1 MPSVAAGAHHVLMRT
16 PQIATLLAT
25 VTLFALTGCA
35 SEPEADARP
44 APVASTPS
52 APPGATGPADTAG
65 VPPAPTG
72 DKRVIYLATL
82 GGIDP
87 EIVNGDDDK
96 AISRGRDQCTAMK
109 DEKDPSERVAQV
121 ERRFIGPDHPN
132 GFGPTKS
139 ALILATVQANI
150 CPTY

>member
-1 MPSVAAGAHHVLMRT
+1 MRAGHGPPCPDAHTSHRNAAGRPRGPRRRRLQQQPEDRREAHRIRHRAHVARRSRRR
-16 PQIATLLAT
+16 
-25 VTLFALTGCA
+25 GHRR
-35 SEPEADARP
+35 RP
-44 APVASTPS
+44 A
-52 APPGATGPADTAG
+52 G
-65 VPPAPTG
+65 PTG

-82 GGIDP
+82 NGIDP
-87 EIVNGDDDK
+87 EIVNGKDDE

-109 DEKDPSERVAQV
+109 DEKDPTKRVAQV
-121 ERRFIGPDHPN
+121 EQRFTGPGHPN

>member
-1 MPSVAAGAHHVLMRT
+1 MRT
-16 PQIATLLAT
+16 HQTATLLAA
-25 VTLFALTGCA
+25 VALLALVGCSS
-35 SEPEADARP
+35 SEPEAGAGPTP
-44 APVASTPS
+44 AATVPTATPTG
-52 APPGATGPADTAG
+52 PGATEAPGI
-65 VPPAPTG
+65 PPAPTG

-82 GGIDP
+82 TGIDP
-87 EIVNGDDDK
+87 EIVDGKEDQ

-109 DEKDPSERVAQV
+109 DEKDPAKRIAQV
-121 ERRFIGPDHPN
+121 EQRFIGPDHPN

>member
-1 MPSVAAGAHHVLMRT
+1 MRT
-16 PQIATLLAT
+16 HQAAMLLAAATLFT
-25 VTLFALTGCA
+25 LTGCT
-35 SEPEADARP
+35 SDPEADAGP
-44 APVASTPS
+44 TPVATAPTAPATP
-52 APPGATGPADTAG
+52 AGPGAADTPG
-65 VPPAPTG
+65 IPPEPTG

-87 EIVNGDDDK
+87 DIVDGKDDQ
-96 AISRGRDQCTAMK
+96 AISRGRDQCAAMK
-109 DEKDPSERVAQV
+109 DEKDPAKRIAQV
-121 ERRFIGPDHPN
+121 EQRFTGPGHPG

>member
-1 MPSVAAGAHHVLMRT
+1 MRT

-25 VTLFALTGCA
+25 VTLLALTGCT

-44 APVASTPS
+44 TPVATTPS
-52 APPGATGPADTAG
+52 ASPTAAGPADAAG
-65 VPPAPTG
+65 VPPEPTG
-72 DKRVIYLATL
+72 EKRVIYLATL

-87 EIVNGDDDK
+87 EIVNGDDDR
-96 AISRGRDQCTAMK
+96 AISRGRDQCAAMK
-109 DEKDPSERVAQV
+109 DEKDPTERVAQV
-121 ERRFIGPDHPN
+121 EQRFTGPDHPN

>member
-1 MPSVAAGAHHVLMRT
+1 MRT
-16 PQIATLLAT
+16 HQAAILLAAATLLT
-25 VTLFALTGCA
+25 LTGCT
-35 SEPEADARP
+35 SGPEADAGP
-44 APVASTPS
+44 TPVATTPTTPAGAGAADS
-52 APPGATGPADTAG
+52 AGIPPE
-65 VPPAPTG
+65 PTG

-87 EIVNGDDDK
+87 EIVDGKDDQ
-96 AISRGRDQCTAMK
+96 AISRGRDQCAAMK
-109 DEKDPSERVAQV
+109 DEKDPTKRIAQV
-121 ERRFIGPDHPN
+121 EQRFTGPDHPG

>member
-1 MPSVAAGAHHVLMRT
+1 MRT
-16 PQIATLLAT
+16 HQAAAALLAT
-25 VTLFALTGCA
+25 AALLALAGCA
-35 SEPEADARP
+35 GEPEADAKPTP
-44 APVASTPS
+44 AATVPTMPAAPS
-52 APPGATGPADTAG
+52 ATEAAGIPP
-65 VPPAPTG
+65 VPTG

-82 GGIDP
+82 TGIDP
-87 EIVNGDDDK
+87 EIVNGKEDT

-109 DEKDPSERVAQV
+109 DEKDPTKRIAQV
-121 ERRFIGPDHPN
+121 EQRFIGPNHPN

>member
-1 MPSVAAGAHHVLMRT
+1 MRT
-16 PQIATLLAT
+16 HQAAALLAT
-25 VTLFALTGCA
+25 AALLALAGCTG
-35 SEPEADARP
+35 EPEADAKP
-44 APVASTPS
+44 TPVATVPTTPAGPS
-52 APPGATGPADTAG
+52 ATEAAG
-65 VPPAPTG
+65 IPPAPTG

-82 GGIDP
+82 TGIDP
-87 EIVNGDDDK
+87 EIVNGKEDT

-109 DEKDPSERVAQV
+109 DEKDPTKRIAQV
-121 ERRFIGPDHPN
+121 EQRFIGPNHPN

>member
-1 MPSVAAGAHHVLMRT
+1 MRT

-25 VTLFALTGCA
+25 VTLLALTGCT

-44 APVASTPS
+44 TPVATMPS
-52 APPGATGPADTAG
+52 ASPTAAGPADAAG
-65 VPPAPTG
+65 VPPGPTG
-72 DKRVIYLATL
+72 EKRGIYLATL

-87 EIVNGDDDK
+87 EIVNGDDDR
-96 AISRGRDQCTAMK
+96 AISRGRDQCAAMR
-109 DEKDPSERVAQV
+109 DEKDPTKRVAQV
-121 ERRFIGPDHPN
+121 EQRFTGPGHPN

>member
-1 MPSVAAGAHHVLMRT
+1 MRT
-16 PQIATLLAT
+16 HQAAALLAT
-25 VTLFALTGCA
+25 AALLALAGCT
-35 SEPEADARP
+35 SEPGADAKP
-44 APVASTPS
+44 TPVATVPTTP
-52 APPGATGPADTAG
+52 AGPGATEAAG
-65 VPPAPTG
+65 IPPAPTG

-82 GGIDP
+82 TGIDP
-87 EIVNGDDDK
+87 EIVNGKEDT

-109 DEKDPSERVAQV
+109 DEKDPTKRIAQV
-121 ERRFIGPDHPN
+121 EQRFIGPNHPN

>member
-1 MPSVAAGAHHVLMRT
+1 MRT
-16 PQIATLLAT
+16 HHTATLLA
-25 VTLFALTGCA
+25 ALAVLAVAGCSSSPKTDAKPTA
-35 SEPEADARP
+35 SATAPTSP
-44 APVASTPS
+44 AG
-52 APPGATGPADTAG
+52 PGAADTAG
-65 VPPAPTG
+65 APPGPTG

-82 GGIDP
+82 NGIDP
-87 EIVNGDDDK
+87 EIVNGKDDE

-109 DEKDPSERVAQV
+109 DEKDPTKRVAQV
-121 ERRFIGPDHPN
+121 EQRFTGPGHPN